1 MKKQSPK
8 ERIKPV
14 PEFKKAQ
21 VDEILKKLKHSRTIL
36 VASTKGLPA
45 SQFQKI
51 KSDLRGRADI
61 MVIKKSILLRAITL
75 SEKGMLQQFKEKVKS
90 DCALI
95 FSDIDTFE
103 LSALL
108 TESQSSTKAKA
119 GDIAPEDIN
128 VESGPTEL
136 IPGPAISELSSVG
149 LKVAV
154 EGGKLAV
161 KIGATIVKKGE
172 AIKENV
178 ASVMSKLKINPMK
191 VGFIPLFSYDSK
203 SDMVYEEIKIDK
215 KGVFDELKH
224 SISKSLGFAI
234 HLGYATKETISF
246 LISKASM
253 HEKVLESKINAS
265 GGSENA
271 SS

>member
-136 IPGPAISELSSVG
+136 IPGPAIS
-149 LKVAV
+149 
-154 EGGKLAV
+154 
-161 KIGATIVKKGE
+161 
-172 AIKENV
+172 
-178 ASVMSKLKINPMK
+178 
-191 VGFIPLFSYDSK
+191 
-203 SDMVYEEIKIDK
+203 
-215 KGVFDELKH
+215 
-224 SISKSLGFAI
+224 
-234 HLGYATKETISF
+234 
-246 LISKASM
+246 
-253 HEKVLESKINAS
+253 
-265 GGSENA
+265 
-271 SS
+271 